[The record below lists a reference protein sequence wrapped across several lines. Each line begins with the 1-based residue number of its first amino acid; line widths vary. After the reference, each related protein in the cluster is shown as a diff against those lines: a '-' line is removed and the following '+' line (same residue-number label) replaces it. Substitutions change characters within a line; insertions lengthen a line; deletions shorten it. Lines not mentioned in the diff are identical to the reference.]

1 LIVFCCINFLNKKLK
16 KKLIVKKFIKKKFS
30 GGRLKDDKD
39 PNARTKNDSNK
50 KFFFN
55 LIK

>member
-1 LIVFCCINFLNKKLK
+1 LNKKLR
-16 KKLIVKKFIKKKFS
+16 KKLSVKKFIKKKLN

-39 PNARTKNDSNK
+39 PSANIKNDSNK
-50 KFFFN
+50 KIFFN

>member
-1 LIVFCCINFLNKKLK
+1 MLRLLKKLK
-16 KKLIVKKFIKKKFS
+16 KKLNVKKFIKKKFS

-39 PNARTKNDSNK
+39 PSARTKNDSNK